1 MIASTIVRESGEA
14 QQGLCIRDL
23 YMRICSRVT
32 AVNARLKLNS
42 VMAKT
47 IGKDYAKLDS
57 EFFDYVTASDTLAFY
72 NSQTIP
78 HIDKATVPE
87 FVSGVEFDSDLSH
100 LEDVLHDGS
109 NFDIQSSPLYKSI
122 FNL

>member
-1 MIASTIVRESGEA
+1 
-14 QQGLCIRDL
+14 
-23 YMRICSRVT
+23 
-32 AVNARLKLNS
+32 
-42 VMAKT
+42 MAKT

-78 HIDKATVPE
+78 PIDKATVPE